1 MNKKLLLAT
10 TAFAGLAH
18 LGATN
23 ASAAEW
29 NVTVGGFMEQ
39 WFGYGDS
46 SLANAAGFD
55 QQSDTEIHFKPTITL
70 DNGIKIGAMVQLE
83 GQTDADQIDQQ
94 FAYIEGSFGRVI
106 LGSENSA
113 PMLMA
118 LGVPSA
124 GAGLDSGDLPSWIGG
139 VNGDLITTTFNFS
152 RDEDSAQKITYFTP
166 RFYGLQLGASY
177 VPELAEDIDAPHNN
191 INGVRDDAFGF
202 GANYDRSFGDFAF
215 GSSAGYMD
223 YGDDDAAVGDN
234 PTNVGVGISLGYGGL
249 SLGAAYNDLKDSVS
263 GNIES
268 YGVGGVHASGPV
280 SVSLGY
286 IYGEDD
292 GASTESDAFEF
303 GVSYDLGPGFSAVGS
318 VFYAEQET
326 AGVEVDGVAV
336 VGGLSLSF

>member
-18 LGATN
+18 LGAAN

-46 SLANAAGFD
+46 SLANAEGFD

-70 DNGIKIGAMVQLE
+70 DNGIKIGAMVQLD

-113 PMLMA
+113 PMLMS

-124 GAGLDSGDLPSWIGG
+124 GAGLDSGDLPNWIGG

-152 RDEDSAQKITYFTP
+152 RDEGSAQKITYFTP

-177 VPELAEDIDAPHNN
+177 VPELAEDIDAPPNN

-215 GSSAGYMD
+215 GASGGYMD
-223 YGDDDAAVGDN
+223 YGDDDAAVVITL
-234 PTNVGVGISLGYGGL
+234 PTMALAL
-249 SLGAAYNDLKDSVS
+249 
-263 GNIES
+263 
-268 YGVGGVHASGPV
+268 AS
-280 SVSLGY
+280 
-286 IYGEDD
+286 
-292 GASTESDAFEF
+292 A
-303 GVSYDLGPGFSAVGS
+303 
-318 VFYAEQET
+318 T
-326 AGVEVDGVAV
+326 AGSRLAR
-336 VGGLSLSF
+336 LIMT